1 MEWQPI
7 KTAPRDGTWVLLY
20 FDGWDTPSSEGQPT
34 IYVGQWPPEDH
45 WRHDGT
51 WYVDWGDLT
60 QYHIGPPTH
69 WMPVPEPPKVAECA
83 EVPLNPDDGA

>member
-7 KTAPRDGTWVLLY
+7 ETAPRDGTWVLLY

-69 WMPVPEPPKVAECA
+69 WMPLPALPA
-83 EVPLNPDDGA
+83 